1 MSRVW
6 YLWLFVGLVSGC
18 LPSTPELTNTEPLG
32 CETNADC
39 LAGSSCINGAC
50 VDPSKCGDGIVQIG
64 EVCDDGDANSDDW
77 SLEPHC
83 NASCSGN
90 APHCGD
96 GTTDNAD
103 GEVCDAG
110 DANTASYTA
119 TPGCNT
125 TCSGPNP
132 HCGDGETQE
141 SELCDDGDANT
152 DAYSASEVC
161 NSTCNDLAPRC
172 GDGVLQESDGETCDS
187 GAANTNAYSGAEIV
201 CNSTCSGEA
210 PRCGDGTKDE
220 GFEVC
225 DQGDSNTYDYRV
237 DKTCVPTC
245 DGYGPH
251 CGDGDVQSSQGE
263 VCDSGD
269 DNSNSY
275 SIEPGCNLTCS
286 GSNPHCGDNVINGN
300 EVCDDGEANS
310 DSYSFAEH
318 CNGSC
323 TANYSG
329 GYCGDGNINAPFEKC
344 DDGNDATRDSCPS
357 GPNGPCQPA
366 TCGDGLIWDTVGGQ
380 EQCEP
385 GVTEALS
392 CQEVDGAELEG
403 FASCS
408 DVLCRYNSSECF
420 DGPLDFVRIDAGTFT
435 MGSPESELGRD
446 FDETQHEVT
455 LTNDFYLSDHE
466 VTQAEWQAL
475 IGNNPSQENNGTCPT
490 CPVEQ
495 VNWWEALYY
504 ANSLSSL
511 EELTPC
517 YVFEGCSGVA
527 GESLSCAG
535 VTLQDGNG
543 ATVTTPYECEGYRL
557 PTEAEWEYAARA
569 GTTTAFYNGDITV
582 PEGSDPNADA
592 IAWYTQNSGN
602 TTHAVKGKLPNTW
615 GLYDMSGNVFEWTWD
630 RYDYGYPAYAVTD
643 PKGPSSGDFRVS
655 RGGGWDSY
663 AVNVRVAYRK
673 SRPPGIRLS
682 ILGFRLARTVG
693 VGLNG
698 DTSEPENTTTAC
710 SDGVDNDGDGFTD
723 CNDPECSSLSVCG
736 EGETVLFISEYSEGS
751 SNNKYIEIYNPT
763 AAAVSLSNYRFSRC
777 SNGCDAEGVFDFPND
792 VFNPGATI
800 AAGDVYVLCHPLAS
814 ATIQAQCDET
824 YVYLFNGDDTFA
836 LVEAGGAVVDMIGTM
851 DTTRVEEGWS
861 VAGVANATK
870 DHTLVRKTTIERGE
884 TDWSVS
890 AGTDATDSQ
899 WIVLEKDEWTYL
911 GIHPHSDL

>member
-1 MSRVW
+1 MSRNQF
-6 YLWLFVGLVSGC
+6 WLALLGALCVTGC
-18 LPSTPELTNTEPLG
+18 LPSTPELTNTETLG

-96 GTTDNAD
+96 GDITDS
-103 GEVCDAG
+103 ETCDAG
-110 DANTASYTA
+110 DGNTASYTA

-125 TCSGPNP
+125 TCTGPNP

-152 DAYSASEVC
+152 GAYSASEVC
-161 NSTCNDLAPRC
+161 NSTCNGLAPRC

-225 DQGDSNTYDYRV
+225 DQGENNTYDYRT
-237 DKTCVPTC
+237 DKTCVPSC

-269 DNSNSY
+269 DNSDSY
-275 SIEPGCNLTCS
+275 SIEAGCNLTCS
-286 GSNPHCGDNVINGN
+286 GSNPHCGDNTINGD

-329 GYCGDGNINAPFEKC
+329 GYCGDGNINAPFETC
-344 DDGNDATRDSCPS
+344 DDGNDVTNDSCPS
-357 GPNGPCQPA
+357 GPNGPCQDA
-366 TCGDGLIWDTVGGQ
+366 RCGDGLIWDTDGGI
-380 EQCEP
+380 ETCEP

-408 DVLCRYNSSECF
+408 EVLCRYNASECF
-420 DGPLDFVRIDAGTFT
+420 DGPPGFVRIEAGTFT
-435 MGSPESELGRD
+435 MGSPESELGRRSG
-446 FDETQHEVT
+446 ETQHQVT

-466 VTQAEWQAL
+466 VTQSEWEAL

-490 CPVEQ
+490 CPVER

-517 YVFEGCSGVA
+517 YVLRGCNSVTVGMGGYDEHFECTDVA
-527 GESLSCAG
+527 
-535 VTLQDGNG
+535 LQDGSGN
-543 ATVTTPYECEGYRL
+543 TVTTPYECEGYRL

-569 GTTTAFYNGDITV
+569 GTTTAFYNGDITFTS
-582 PEGSDPNADA
+582 SDPNADE
-592 IAWYTQNSGN
+592 IAWYTQNSGS
-602 TTHAVKGKLPNTW
+602 TTHAVKGKTPNAW
-615 GLYDMSGNVFEWTWD
+615 GLYDMSGNVREWTWEW
-630 RYDYGYPAYAVTD
+630 YAYSYSASAVTD
-643 PKGPSSGDFRVS
+643 PSGPSSGNGRVF
-655 RGGGWDSY
+655 RGGSFFGE
-663 AVNVRVAYRK
+663 ARNVRVA
-673 SRPPGIRLS
+673 SRFYDTPGDRDSRI
-682 ILGFRLARTVG
+682 GFRLARTA
-693 VGLNG
+693 
-698 DTSEPENTTTAC
+698 P
-710 SDGVDNDGDGFTD
+710 
-723 CNDPECSSLSVCG
+723 
-736 EGETVLFISEYSEGS
+736 
-751 SNNKYIEIYNPT
+751 
-763 AAAVSLSNYRFSRC
+763 
-777 SNGCDAEGVFDFPND
+777 
-792 VFNPGATI
+792 
-800 AAGDVYVLCHPLAS
+800 
-814 ATIQAQCDET
+814 
-824 YVYLFNGDDTFA
+824 
-836 LVEAGGAVVDMIGTM
+836 
-851 DTTRVEEGWS
+851 
-861 VAGVANATK
+861 
-870 DHTLVRKTTIERGE
+870 
-884 TDWSVS
+884 
-890 AGTDATDSQ
+890 
-899 WIVLEKDEWTYL
+899 
-911 GIHPHSDL
+911 